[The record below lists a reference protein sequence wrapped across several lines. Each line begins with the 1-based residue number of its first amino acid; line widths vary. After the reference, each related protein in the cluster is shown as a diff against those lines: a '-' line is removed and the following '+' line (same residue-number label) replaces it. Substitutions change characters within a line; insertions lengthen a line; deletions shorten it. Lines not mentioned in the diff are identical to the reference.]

1 MIYKEFKFGG
11 KQNPFGNVGVI
22 IGFILILVLFYFL
35 LKGLYTLLSWISPFL
50 LIGALIL
57 DHKVVLDFGKYV
69 LRLLKEN
76 TAIGILM
83 VVLCIL
89 GFPFLTG
96 MLFFR
101 AFTGR
106 FIKNY
111 IKKSGEAAKPKYS
124 DYEEVESDDIKHDD
138 FLILPKADRRAEAK
152 KDSEYDELFK

>member
-1 MIYKEFKFGG
+1 MYKEFKFGG

-57 DHKVVLDFGKYV
+57 DYRVVLDFGKYV

-76 TAIGILM
+76 TAIGILI

-96 MLFFR
+96 LLFFR

-111 IKKSGEAAKPKYS
+111 LKKAEEAAKPKFS
-124 DYEEVESDDIKHDD
+124 DYEEVENNDSTKEEY
-138 FLILPKADRRAEAK
+138 LVLPKADRKVENK

>member
-11 KQNPFGNVGVI
+11 KQSPFGNVGVL
-22 IGFILILVLFYFL
+22 IGFVLVLVLFYFL

-57 DHKVVLDFGKYV
+57 DYKVVLDFGKYV
-69 LRLLKEN
+69 LKLLKEN
-76 TAIGILM
+76 TAIGILT

-96 MLFFR
+96 LLFFR

-111 IKKSGEAAKPKYS
+111 IRQKQEAANPKYS
-124 DYEEVESDDIKHDD
+124 DYEEVDNNDYEKDD
-138 FLILPKADRRAEAK
+138 FLILPKADSKSANK
-152 KDSEYDELFK
+152 KDSEYDQMFK

>member
-22 IGFILILVLFYFL
+22 VGFVLILVLFYFL

-57 DHKVVLDFGKYV
+57 DHKVVIDFGKYV

-76 TAIGILM
+76 TAIGILT

-101 AFTGR
+101 AFTSR

-111 IKKSGEAAKPKYS
+111 VKKAEEAAKPKFS
-124 DYEEVESDDIKHDD
+124 DYEEVENDTKNSDD
-138 FLILPKADRRAEAK
+138 FLILPKVIRKPETK